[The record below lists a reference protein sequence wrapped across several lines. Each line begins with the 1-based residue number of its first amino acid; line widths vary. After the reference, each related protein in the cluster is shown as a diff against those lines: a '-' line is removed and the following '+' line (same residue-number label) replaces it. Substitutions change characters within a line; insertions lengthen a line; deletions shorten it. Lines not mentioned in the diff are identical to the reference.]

1 MTKKIYV
8 IRHGETLY
16 NSEQK
21 LQGHC
26 NSPLTIKGQV
36 QARSVGAE
44 LKNYLS
50 GHHYQVYCSPLGRAV
65 QTANIICEAIDFC
78 QLDLVQ
84 DDRLKEFSLGAWE
97 QQTIPSLLENN
108 PNLLAQRDWYL
119 RAPQCEPYE
128 SVRNRLLAW
137 LSELPDEQ
145 DVVVVSHGLTGIV
158 LRGILQNYSYQDV
171 WLQDLPQ
178 DAFFIVENGI
188 AQRVNCMLNEAIA

>member
-8 IRHGETLY
+8 IRHGETVF

-26 NSPLTIKGQV
+26 NSPLTNKGKA
-36 QARSVGAE
+36 QARSVGSE
-44 LKNYLS
+44 LKKHLS
-50 GHHYQVYCSPLGRAV
+50 GHNYQVYCSSLGRAV
-65 QTANIICEAIDFC
+65 QTANIICEAINFS
-78 QLDLVQ
+78 QLDLLQ

-97 QQTIPSLLENN
+97 QQTIPDLVEHN
-108 PNLLAQRDWYL
+108 PNLLDQRDWYL
-119 RAPQCEPYE
+119 RSPDCESYE
-128 SVRNRLLAW
+128 SVRNRLLSW
-137 LSELPDEQ
+137 LSELSDEQ

-178 DAFFIVENGI
+178 DAFFIVENGVSE
-188 AQRVNCMLNEAIA
+188 RVNCMLIESIA

>member
-8 IRHGETLY
+8 IRHGETVF
-16 NSEQK
+16 NSERK

-26 NSPLTIKGQV
+26 NSPLTNKGEA

-44 LKNYLS
+44 LKKHLS
-50 GHHYQVYCSPLGRAV
+50 GQNYQVYCSSLGRAV
-65 QTANIICEAIDFC
+65 QTANIICEAISFP
-78 QLDLVQ
+78 QLNLLQ

-97 QQTIPSLLENN
+97 QQTISDLVENN
-108 PNLLAQRDWYL
+108 PNLLDQRDWYL
-119 RAPQCEPYE
+119 RAPDCEPYE
-128 SVRNRLLAW
+128 SVRNRLLSW

-178 DAFFIVENGI
+178 DAFFIVENGV
-188 AQRVNCMLNEAIA
+188 AERVNCKLIEAVA

>member
-8 IRHGETLY
+8 IRHGETVFH
-16 NSEQK
+16 SERK

-26 NSPLTIKGQV
+26 NSPLTNKGEA

-44 LKNYLS
+44 LKKHLS
-50 GHHYQVYCSPLGRAV
+50 GQNYQVYCSSLGRAV
-65 QTANIICEAIDFC
+65 QTANIICEAISFP
-78 QLDLVQ
+78 QLDLLQ

-97 QQTIPSLLENN
+97 QQTISDLVENN
-108 PNLLAQRDWYL
+108 PNLLDQRDWYL
-119 RAPQCEPYE
+119 RAPDCESYE
-128 SVRNRLLAW
+128 SVRNRLLSW

-178 DAFFIVENGI
+178 DAFFIVENDV
-188 AQRVNCMLNEAIA
+188 AKRVNCKLIEAVA

>member
-8 IRHGETLY
+8 IRHGETVF
-16 NSEQK
+16 NSEKK

-26 NSPLTIKGQV
+26 NSPLTDKGKA

-44 LKNYLS
+44 LKKHLS
-50 GHHYQVYCSPLGRAV
+50 GRNYQVYSSPLGRAV
-65 QTANIICEAIDFC
+65 QTASVICEAINFP
-78 QLDLVQ
+78 QLDLLL

-97 QQTIPSLLENN
+97 QQIIPDLVENT
-108 PNLLAQRDWYL
+108 PNLLEQRDWYL

-128 SVRNRLLAW
+128 SVCNRLLSW

-158 LRGILQNYSYQDV
+158 LRGILQNYSYKDV
-171 WLQDLPQ
+171 WAQDLPQ
-178 DAFFIVENGI
+178 DAFFVVENGI
-188 AQRVNCMLNEAIA
+188 AERVNCMLND

>member
-8 IRHGETLY
+8 IRHGETVF
-16 NSEQK
+16 NSERK

-26 NSPLTIKGQV
+26 NSPLTNKGEA

-44 LKNYLS
+44 LKKHLS
-50 GHHYQVYCSPLGRAV
+50 GQNYQVYCSSLGRAV
-65 QTANIICEAIDFC
+65 QTANIVCEAINFP
-78 QLDLVQ
+78 QLDLLQ

-97 QQTIPSLLENN
+97 QQTISDLVENN
-108 PNLLAQRDWYL
+108 PNLLDQRDWYL
-119 RAPQCEPYE
+119 QAPDCEPYE
-128 SVRNRLLAW
+128 SVRNRLLSW

-158 LRGILQNYSYQDV
+158 LRGILQNYTYQDV

-178 DAFFIVENGI
+178 DAFFIVENGV
-188 AQRVNCMLNEAIA
+188 AERVNCKLIEAVA